1 MFCVISWGL
10 RGAVPSDHSTPIET
24 AAKNTVNKQKGK
36 GLAEGFLTR
45 VRLKRLNL
53 LSLIKRDKKPYKRSR
68 RCTRSGL
75 LREFFANAF
84 VARGN
89 FFFGAFN
96 VKRRPTAFFINHAP
110 IAHG

>member
-1 MFCVISWGL
+1 MARFQ
-10 RGAVPSDHSTPIET
+10 ATTPPPLKLPQKT
-24 AAKNTVNKQKGK
+24 QLTNKRGK

-84 VARGN
+84 VARGD